1 VNEFTLAGYPPVKTT
16 AALYGTIVVIVLA
29 YSVEKWLNY
38 VRVVAAAPTTLVREL
53 HDGAGIVKET
63 AVY

>member
-29 YSVEKWLNY
+29 YSVEKWLNH
-38 VRVVAAAPTTLVREL
+38 VRVVAAAKKLVREL